1 MTTLPTTTRT
11 TPQFSLSPAELVR
24 LDGNSLWTTSL
35 LVAEKFGK
43 RHDHVLRAIRNLECP
58 EDFRLPNFGET
69 SNTIA
74 MPNGGART
82 ETVYRISRDGFAFLA
97 MGFTGKNAAAWKVR
111 FLAAFN
117 AMAAELARQQAHRND
132 LLRQQTR
139 LDGKRGRLVLTD
151 AVHELVSY
159 ATAQGSRHAG
169 KYYQAITRMEYQA
182 LFFIDAA
189 VGDGF
194 RDRLTALQNMNLGTA
209 EAIAQRAIRDGMAAG
224 LHYKAIYQLAK
235 QRVEQV
241 AGLLGKQDPGAD
253 ALQITRAA

>member
-1 MTTLPTTTRT
+1 MSALTA
-11 TPQFSLSPAELVR
+11 QPATALVR
-24 LDGNSLWTTSL
+24 LDGGEPWTSSLIIATEFARQHKNVLTSL
-35 LVAEKFGK
+35 DSLIADATLQRGLEIKPTFFDVVGPNGAVRQE
-43 RHDHVLRAIRNLECP
+43 RAFQLNERAAL
-58 EDFRLPNFGET
+58 
-69 SNTIA
+69 IA
-74 MPNGGART
+74 MPFIGGRK
-82 ETVYRISRDGFAFLA
+82 SREAQKRLVDAFLA
-97 MGFTGKNAAAWKVR
+97 AR
-111 FLAAFN
+111 
-117 AMAAELARQQAHRND
+117 AELAHRND
-132 LLRQQTR
+132 LLRRQTR
-139 LDGKRGRLVLTD
+139 HDGKRGRLVLTD

-209 EAIAQRAIRDGMAAG
+209 EAIAQRAIREGMAAG